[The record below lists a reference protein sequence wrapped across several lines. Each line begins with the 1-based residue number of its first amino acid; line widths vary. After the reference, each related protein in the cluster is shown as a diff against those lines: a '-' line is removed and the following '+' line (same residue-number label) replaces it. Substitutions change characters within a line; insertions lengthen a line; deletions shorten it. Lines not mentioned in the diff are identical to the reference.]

1 MFPHHPATSES
12 GLMYA
17 GIKEAFAP
25 IAPIAILV
33 VIFQFVTGFMKPAMF
48 SYWIAG
54 SLLAGVGLFLFLRGV
69 QLCLSPMG
77 ELIGN
82 RFIFMPNMTA
92 LVLIVFLIGTLACAA
107 DPSVA
112 VLNAN
117 VKAAT
122 GEHAPAPL
130 LFLLIVTSGIGVL
143 LVAGMMRIV
152 WNTSPAAMLGGLVGL
167 VLILSCVAPKSFV
180 PLALDSGGVATGP
193 LTVPFFLAIGLG
205 FVSNLAGRSASS
217 DGFGLLGIVALGP
230 ILGVLL
236 LGLAWGDADTTEPM
250 TLTHVADN
258 AAPAIADDAANH
270 AVGENAKPA
279 IRPGFLG
286 LLRDFLNIGGTT
298 ATVLRGIVPLM
309 IIGWFVGVRPS
320 RVSSEYKI
328 RLLKGT
334 VWTLIGLILFLQA
347 VEVGFQPIAEQ
358 LGNTLAGIRH
368 GWALVPAGLLLGLAV
383 GLAEPSVHVLGN
395 QVEEVT
401 DGAIPKRLLLIL
413 MAGGVALAAAL
424 GMTRL
429 VCGFSVLWIV
439 IPGYLLIIALS
450 FLCSRTFA
458 SIAYDAS
465 TVVTGPMLVTFL
477 LVVAMGA
484 ADALEGR
491 DRMTHGF
498 GFVAIVAMVPVLVVM
513 TVGAFNKTR
522 EKLRAKKI
530 ETTSFSE

>member
-1 MFPHHPATSES
+1 
-12 GLMYA
+12 MYA
-17 GIKEAFAP
+17 SIKEAFGP

-33 VIFQFVTGFMKPAMF
+33 VIFQFVIGFMEPGMF
-48 SYWIAG
+48 SYWITG
-54 SLLAGVGLFLFLRGV
+54 VILAGIGLFLFLRGV
-69 QLCLSPMG
+69 QICLSPMG

-82 RFIFMPNMTA
+82 RFIFMPNMT
-92 LVLIVFLIGTLACAA
+92 VLIIAAFLIGALACAA

-122 GEHAPAPL
+122 GEHAPSPL

-143 LVAGMMRIV
+143 LVVGILRIV
-152 WNTSPAAMLGGLVGL
+152 WNIHPATMLACLVGL
-167 VLILSCVAPKSFV
+167 VLLLSCFAPKSFV

-217 DGFGLLGIVALGP
+217 DGFGLLGIVAMGP
-230 ILGVLL
+230 VLGVLL
-236 LGLAWGDADTTEPM
+236 LGLAWGDAGAAEPA
-250 TLTHVADN
+250 TIAHIAEI
-258 AAPAIADDAANH
+258 AADDTSVQIAS
-270 AVGENAKPA
+270 VENVQPA
-279 IRPGFLG
+279 IRPGFLKM
-286 LLRDFLNIGGTT
+286 LRDFSNIGVTT
-298 ATVLRGIVPLM
+298 FTVLRGIVPLM

-334 VWTLIGLILFLQA
+334 VWTLIGLIVFLQA

-358 LGNTLAGIRH
+358 LGRALAGIWH

-383 GLAEPSVHVLGN
+383 GLAEPSVHVLSN

-401 DGAIPKRLLLIL
+401 DGAIPKRLLLTL

-429 VCGFSVLWIV
+429 VCGMSILWIV
-439 IPGYLLIIALS
+439 IPGYLTIIALS

-458 SIAYDAS
+458 SIAYDSS

-484 ADALEGR
+484 ADAIEGR
-491 DRMTHGF
+491 DRMSHGF
-498 GFVAIVAMVPVLVVM
+498 GFVAIVAMVPILVVM
-513 TVGAFNKTR
+513 AMGAFTETR
-522 EKLRAKKI
+522 EKIRAKKKK
-530 ETTSFSE
+530 